1 MDSLTCVLVFEEL
14 PGELGAIQERIFNTA
29 EFSPLIADQLSPGQ
43 RAQVDLVHDHS
54 ASLELPHFNSVF
66 SPLVFT
72 RSHVLLDAAHGRT
85 HRGIDLPRLF
95 VPPVHV
101 KAAAR
106 GEPREAE
113 ACGLAVEHLAASH
126 CWTADLNGEPNPR
139 GRGRPFCCVGTASPI
154 GDPFE

>member
-14 PGELGAIQERIFNTA
+14 PGELGAIQERIFNAT

-43 RAQVDLVHDHS
+43 RAQVYRVHDHS
-54 ASLELPHFNSVF
+54 ASLELPHFNSVD

-95 VPPVHV
+95 LTPFHV
-101 KAAAR
+101 KADAR
-106 GEPREAE
+106 GEP
-113 ACGLAVEHLAASH
+113 AVEHLIAAH
-126 CWTADLNGEPNPR
+126 GRAAGLRPEPNH
-139 GRGRPFCCVGTASPI
+139 
-154 GDPFE
+154 D